1 MKLLVT
7 GGAGYIGAHV
17 VRLAEQA
24 GHEVVVVDNFS
35 TGLSQRVQCEV
46 VSLQLASP
54 DAQSELSALMQK
66 HRFDAVVHLA
76 ARKQVGESVEI
87 PEQYFLD
94 NLGGLG
100 NLLIAMREN
109 DLHKLVFSSSAAT
122 YGIPDVE
129 TVSEDYPGKP
139 INPYGQTKLIG
150 EWMVAN
156 AAVWGL
162 KGVNLRYF
170 NVAGCEFPDL
180 ADTAELNLIPIAI
193 AQLKRGD
200 NPIVFGDDYPTPDG
214 SCIRDYVHVG
224 DLARAHLMAVDYLD
238 ATLANTPRSTLA
250 LDLGPLC
257 LRFLMHSRARPES
270 TSFRK
275 SRLDEPEIHLDLWLI
290 PQGSKRCLAS
300 KRSMTWIRLSA
311 PLGMP
316 RITSSA
322 P

>member
-66 HRFDAVVHLA
+66 HRFDAVIHLA

-238 ATLANTPRSTLA
+238 ADTREYATFNVGSGSGASVLEVLDA
-250 LDLGPLC
+250 LKSA
-257 LRFLMHSRARPES
+257 SRID
-270 TSFRK
+270 FV
-275 SRLDEPEIHLDLWLI
+275 PEIKARRAGD
-290 PQGSKRCLAS
+290 PP
-300 KRSMTWIRLSA
+300 RLVA
-311 PLGMP
+311 DTT
-316 RITSSA
+316 RIEKVFGFKA
-322 P
+322 E

>member
-46 VSLQLASP
+46 VNLQLASP

-66 HRFDAVVHLA
+66 HRFDAVIHLA

-122 YGIPDVE
+122 YGIPDVD

-162 KGVNLRYF
+162 RGVNLRYF

-238 ATLANTPRSTLA
+238 ADTREYATFNVGSGSGASVLEVLDA
-250 LDLGPLC
+250 LKSA
-257 LRFLMHSRARPES
+257 SRID
-270 TSFRK
+270 FV
-275 SRLDEPEIHLDLWLI
+275 PEIKARRAGDPPRLVADTTRIEKVFGLKAEHDLEQI
-290 PQGSKRCLAS
+290 V
-300 KRSMTWIRLSA
+300 
-311 PLGMP
+311 
-316 RITSSA
+316 SSA
-322 P
+322 WDAANN

>member
-66 HRFDAVVHLA
+66 HRFDAVIHLA

-238 ATLANTPRSTLA
+238 ADTREYATFNVGSGSGASVLEVLDA
-250 LDLGPLC
+250 LKSA
-257 LRFLMHSRARPES
+257 SRID
-270 TSFRK
+270 FV
-275 SRLDEPEIHLDLWLI
+275 PEIKARRAGDPPRLVADTTRIEKVFGFKAEHDLEQI
-290 PQGSKRCLAS
+290 V
-300 KRSMTWIRLSA
+300 
-311 PLGMP
+311 
-316 RITSSA
+316 SSA
-322 P
+322 WDAANN

>member
-66 HRFDAVVHLA
+66 HRFDAVIHLA

-238 ATLANTPRSTLA
+238 ADTREYATFNVGSGSGASVLEVLDA
-250 LDLGPLC
+250 LKSA
-257 LRFLMHSRARPES
+257 SRID
-270 TSFRK
+270 FV
-275 SRLDEPEIHLDLWLI
+275 PEIKARRAGDPPRLVADITRIEKVFGFKAEHDLEQI
-290 PQGSKRCLAS
+290 V
-300 KRSMTWIRLSA
+300 
-311 PLGMP
+311 
-316 RITSSA
+316 SSA
-322 P
+322 WDAANN

>member
-66 HRFDAVVHLA
+66 HRFDAVIHLA

-122 YGIPDVE
+122 YGIPAVE

-170 NVAGCEFPDL
+170 NVAGCEFSDL

-238 ATLANTPRSTLA
+238 ADTREYATFNVGSGSGASVLEVLDA
-250 LDLGPLC
+250 LKSA
-257 LRFLMHSRARPES
+257 SRID
-270 TSFRK
+270 FV
-275 SRLDEPEIHLDLWLI
+275 PEIKARRAGDPPRLVADTTRIEKVFGFKAEHDLEQI
-290 PQGSKRCLAS
+290 V
-300 KRSMTWIRLSA
+300 
-311 PLGMP
+311 
-316 RITSSA
+316 SSA
-322 P
+322 WDAANN

>member
-1 MKLLVT
+1 
-7 GGAGYIGAHV
+7 
-17 VRLAEQA
+17 
-24 GHEVVVVDNFS
+24 
-35 TGLSQRVQCEV
+35 
-46 VSLQLASP
+46 
-54 DAQSELSALMQK
+54 MQK
-66 HRFDAVVHLA
+66 HRFDAVIHLA

-238 ATLANTPRSTLA
+238 ADTREYATFNVGSGSGASVLEVLDA
-250 LDLGPLC
+250 LKSA
-257 LRFLMHSRARPES
+257 SRID
-270 TSFRK
+270 FV
-275 SRLDEPEIHLDLWLI
+275 PEIKARRAGDPPRLVADTTRIEKVFGFKAEHDLEQI
-290 PQGSKRCLAS
+290 V
-300 KRSMTWIRLSA
+300 
-311 PLGMP
+311 
-316 RITSSA
+316 SSA
-322 P
+322 WDAANN

>member
-46 VSLQLASP
+46 VNLQLASP

-66 HRFDAVVHLA
+66 HRFDAVIHLA

-122 YGIPDVE
+122 YGIPDVD

-238 ATLANTPRSTLA
+238 ADTREYATFNVGSGSGASVLEVLDA
-250 LDLGPLC
+250 LKSA
-257 LRFLMHSRARPES
+257 SRID
-270 TSFRK
+270 FV
-275 SRLDEPEIHLDLWLI
+275 PEIKARRAGDPPRLVADTTRIEKVFGFKAEHDLEQI
-290 PQGSKRCLAS
+290 V
-300 KRSMTWIRLSA
+300 
-311 PLGMP
+311 
-316 RITSSA
+316 SSA
-322 P
+322 WDAANN